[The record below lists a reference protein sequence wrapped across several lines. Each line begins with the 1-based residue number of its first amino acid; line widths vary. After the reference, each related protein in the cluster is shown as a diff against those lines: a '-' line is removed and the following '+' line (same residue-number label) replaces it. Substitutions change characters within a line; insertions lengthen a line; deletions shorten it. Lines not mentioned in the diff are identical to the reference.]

1 MKHIIMF
8 ICKKN
13 ANFAPRIKMITNMIH
28 QHFQRLRY
36 SLTIIIM
43 SAVLPMG
50 SLAAEKFITFL
61 PSAGSWQLKDITIS
75 YADNEH
81 SCVRLAAENLQKD
94 FEQVTGIKPQ
104 RGHQEA
110 RIVIGTVGSNQQ
122 IDAWVKAGVLKDLKG
137 KTEKY
142 IIKTIGNQLVIA
154 GSDKRG
160 TVYGIYELS
169 RQIGVSPW
177 YYWADVP
184 VEKHAELFVKAGE
197 YTDGEPAVRYRGLF
211 LNDEAPCLTTWVK
224 NTFGT
229 NYGGHQFYE
238 KVFELILRL
247 KGNYLWPAMWGW
259 AFYADDPENLK
270 TADKMGVMMGTSHHE
285 PMARNHQEYA
295 RDRKGWGAWNYTT
308 NKENL
313 DRFFREGIERM
324 KGTDDI
330 VTIGMRGDGDEAMGK
345 GTDTKLLENIIDNQR
360 RIIKEVTKR
369 PAKETPQI
377 WALYK
382 EVQDYYDA
390 GLRVPDDV
398 TILLC
403 DDNWGNVRRLPTAE
417 EQKRKGGWGLY
428 YHVDYVGAP
437 RNTKWINVTP
447 IQNLWEQLQLAYNG
461 GIQKLW
467 ILNVG
472 DLKPMEYPIQLF
484 MDMAWAPNKYK
495 VDNLLD
501 HTYDFCAESFG
512 EEQACEAASI
522 LNLVSKYNGRITSE
536 MLDASIYTTDEFAQ
550 VVGEYQALEARAL
563 RQFITLKPEA
573 RDAYRQIILFPVQAM
588 GNIYEMYYAQAMNL
602 KLAALGDPDANCWA
616 ERCRQAFKRDSL
628 LNLQYNKEIAGGK
641 WDGMMIQ
648 KHISYRTWND
658 NYRADV
664 CPMLKEVPA
673 PEQGPTFS
681 AKDGYISIEAE
692 HTYSRENAGKAQWTV
707 IPFMG
712 RTRSGIALMP
722 YTVPTDNATLTYRFK
737 AGGTKTA
744 KVHVITKSTLDFL
757 DKGGLIY
764 DVAID
769 GGEPVSVNF
778 NSNLNEKPENIYS
791 IYYPTI
797 ALRVVEK
804 EVELPITEGDIHTL
818 TIHPQ
823 DPGIV
828 FEKIVIDLG
837 GYQRQ
842 FLFGKESPKS
852 YK

>member
-1 MKHIIMF
+1 MNRRLILL
-8 ICKKN
+8 
-13 ANFAPRIKMITNMIH
+13 KMMAFWVCVTAAARLMAADRFVS
-28 QHFQRLRY
+28 FQPLED
-36 SLTIIIM
+36 
-43 SAVLPMG
+43 A
-50 SLAAEKFITFL
+50 
-61 PSAGSWQLKDITIS
+61 WQLKTMTVGLS
-75 YADNEH
+75 QQEH
-81 SCVRLAAENLQKD
+81 SCVQLAAQNLLVD
-94 FEQVTGIKPQ
+94 FEKVTGQKASFSD
-104 RGHQEA
+104 GAAE
-110 RIVIGTVGSNQQ
+110 VLVGTVGCNPQ
-122 IDAWVKAGVLKDLKG
+122 IDQWVKQGVLSGLKG

-142 IIKTIGNQLVIA
+142 LIKTIGSQLVIA

-169 RQIGVSPW
+169 KQMGVSPW

-184 VEKHAELFVKAGE
+184 VEQHAAIYIKKGE

-229 NYGGHQFYE
+229 DFGGHQFYE

-295 RDRKGWGAWNYTT
+295 RHRQEWGAWNYST
-308 NKENL
+308 NKYNL

-324 KGTDDI
+324 KNTDDI
-330 VTIGMRGDGDEAMGK
+330 VTIGMRGDGDEAMGS
-345 GTDTKLLENIIDNQR
+345 GTDTRLLEEIINNQR

-369 PAKETPQI
+369 PAKEIPQI

-403 DDNWGNVRRLPTAE
+403 DDNWGNVRRIPTAE
-417 EQKRKGGWGLY
+417 EKKRKGGWGLY

-437 RNTKWINVTP
+437 RNSKWINVTP
-447 IQNLWEQLQLAYNG
+447 IQNMWEQLQLAYDG

-484 MDMAWAPNKYK
+484 MDMAWNPAKYQ

-501 HTYDFCAESFG
+501 HTRDFCAESFG
-512 EEQACEAASI
+512 EAHADEAASI
-522 LNLVSKYNGRITSE
+522 LNLVCKYNGRITSE
-536 MLDASIYTTDEFAQ
+536 MLDARTYTCEEFER
-550 VVGEYQALEARAL
+550 VVNEYKALEARAL
-563 RQFITLKPEA
+563 RLFLELEPACQ
-573 RDAYRQIILFPVQAM
+573 DAYRQLILFPVQAM

-602 KLAALGDPDANCWA
+602 QLAKNHDPEANAWA
-616 ERCRQAFKRDSL
+616 DRCRQAFKRDSL
-628 LNLQYNKEIAGGK
+628 LCNYYNKVMASGK

-664 CPMLKEVPA
+664 CPRLVEVPE
-673 PEQGPTFS
+673 PVNGPVFS
-681 AKDGYISIEAE
+681 SQDGYISMEAE
-692 HTYSRENAGKAQWTV
+692 HTYSREDAQNATWTV
-707 IPFMG
+707 IPYMG
-712 RTRSGIALMP
+712 RTLSGISLMP
-722 YTVPTDNATLTYRFK
+722 YTVPTDQAKLTYQFK
-737 AGGTKTA
+737 ADGVKTV
-744 KVHVITKSTLDFL
+744 KVHVVTKSTLDFL
-757 DKGGLIY
+757 DKGGLVY

-769 GGEPVSVNF
+769 GGQSVAVNF
-778 NSNLNEKPENIYS
+778 NKNLNEKPENIYS
-791 IYYPTI
+791 VYYPTV
-797 ALRVVEK
+797 AKRVVEMV
-804 EVELPITEGDIHTL
+804 VELPLDAGEKVHTL

-828 FEKIVIDLG
+828 FEKVVIDLG
-837 GYQRQ
+837 GYHPQY
-842 FLFGKESPKS
+842 LFGKESPKTYQS
-852 YK
+852 PSL

>member
-1 MKHIIMF
+1 MKHLLLT
-8 ICKKN
+8 KKT
-13 ANFAPRIKMITNMIH
+13 M
-28 QHFQRLRY
+28 
-36 SLTIIIM
+36 
-43 SAVLPMG
+43 VLAML
-50 SLAAEKFITFL
+50 SLALSTEVKAADTFVVFE
-61 PSAGSWQLKDITIS
+61 PATGAWQLSNPAIGL
-75 YADNEH
+75 AEGEH
-81 SCVRLAAENLQKD
+81 SCVKIAAANLAAD
-94 FEQVTGIKPQ
+94 FEKVTGTAPSLNFSNLNSPTIL
-104 RGHQEA
+104 
-110 RIVIGTVGSNQQ
+110 IGTLGVNKQ
-122 IDAWVKAGVLKDLKG
+122 IDQWVKQGELRDLKG

-142 IIKTIGNQLVIA
+142 IIKTIGDQLVIA

-169 RQIGVSPW
+169 RQMGISPW

-184 VEKHAELFVKAGE
+184 VERHTLLYIKEGE

-229 NYGGHQFYE
+229 DFGGHKFYE

-270 TADKMGVMMGTSHHE
+270 TADAMGVMMGTSHHE

-295 RDRKGWGAWNYTT
+295 RDRKGWGAWNYAT

-324 KGTDDI
+324 NGTDDI
-330 VTIGMRGDGDEAMGK
+330 VTIGMRGDGDEAMGN
-345 GTDTKLLENIIDNQR
+345 GTDTKLLENIINNQR
-360 RIIKEVTKR
+360 RIIKEVTGKS
-369 PAKETPQI
+369 ADKTPQI

-447 IQNLWEQLQLAYNG
+447 IQNMWEQLQLAYFG

-484 MDMAWAPNKYK
+484 MDMAWDPSKYR

-501 HTYDFCAESFG
+501 HTRAFCAESFG
-512 EEQACEAASI
+512 EDQACEASQL

-536 MLDASIYTTDEFAQ
+536 MLDAKAYTTYEFAQ
-550 VVGEYQALEARAL
+550 VVADYQALEARAL

-573 RDAYRQIILFPVQAM
+573 RDAYRQIVLFPIQAM
-588 GNIYEMYYAQAMNL
+588 GNIYEMYYAQAMNHQ
-602 KLAALGDPDANCWA
+602 LAAQNDPEANCWA
-616 ERCRQAFKRDSL
+616 ERCRKAFERDQQ
-628 LNLQYNKEIAGGK
+628 LNQQYNKEIAGGK

-648 KHISYRTWND
+648 KHISYKIWND
-658 NYRADV
+658 NYPADV
-664 CPMLKEVPA
+664 CPDLIEVKA
-673 PEQGPTFS
+673 PTEGPTFS
-681 AKDGYISIEAE
+681 PVHGYISIEAE
-692 HTYSRENAGKAQWTV
+692 HTWNRQDASAAKWTV
-707 IPFMG
+707 IPYMG
-712 RTRSGIALMP
+712 RTLSGIALMP
-722 YTVPTDNATLTYRFK
+722 YTVGTDNASLTYRFK
-737 AGGTKTA
+737 DNGTKTA
-744 KVHVITKSTLDFL
+744 KIHVITKSTLDFL

-769 GGEPVSVNF
+769 DNSPVSINF
-778 NSNLNEKPENIYS
+778 NANLNEKPENIYS

-797 ALRVVEK
+797 ASRVVEK
-804 EVELPITEGDIHTL
+804 EVELSLGNSDIHTL

-828 FEKIVIDLG
+828 FEKIVVDLG
-837 GYQRQ
+837 GYQPQ
-842 FLFGKESPKS
+842 FLFGTESPKT
-852 YK
+852 YQK

>member
-1 MKHIIMF
+1 MNRRLILL
-8 ICKKN
+8 
-13 ANFAPRIKMITNMIH
+13 KMMAFWVCVTAAARLMAADRFVS
-28 QHFQRLRY
+28 FQPLED
-36 SLTIIIM
+36 
-43 SAVLPMG
+43 A
-50 SLAAEKFITFL
+50 
-61 PSAGSWQLKDITIS
+61 WQLKTMTVGLS
-75 YADNEH
+75 QQEH
-81 SCVRLAAENLQKD
+81 SCVQLAAQNLLVD
-94 FEQVTGIKPQ
+94 FEKVTGQKASFSD
-104 RGHQEA
+104 GAAE
-110 RIVIGTVGSNQQ
+110 VLVGTVGCNPQ
-122 IDAWVKAGVLKDLKG
+122 IDQWVKQGVLSGLKG

-142 IIKTIGNQLVIA
+142 LIKTIGSQLVIA

-169 RQIGVSPW
+169 KQMGVSPW

-184 VEKHAELFVKAGE
+184 VEQHAAIYIKKGE

-229 NYGGHQFYE
+229 DFGGHQFYE

-295 RDRKGWGAWNYTT
+295 RHRQEWGAWNYST
-308 NKENL
+308 NKYNL

-324 KGTDDI
+324 KNTDDI
-330 VTIGMRGDGDEAMGK
+330 VTIGMRGDGDEAMGS
-345 GTDTKLLENIIDNQR
+345 GTDTRLLEEIINNQR

-403 DDNWGNVRRLPTAE
+403 DDNWGNVRRIPTAE
-417 EQKRKGGWGLY
+417 EKKRKGGWGLY

-437 RNTKWINVTP
+437 RNSKWINVTP
-447 IQNLWEQLQLAYNG
+447 IQNMWEQLQLAYDG

-484 MDMAWAPNKYK
+484 MDMAWNPAKYQ

-501 HTYDFCAESFG
+501 HTRDFCAESFG
-512 EEQACEAASI
+512 EAHADEAASI
-522 LNLVSKYNGRITSE
+522 LNLVCKYNGRITSE
-536 MLDASIYTTDEFAQ
+536 MLDARTYTCEEFER
-550 VVGEYQALEARAL
+550 VVNEYKALETRAL
-563 RQFITLKPEA
+563 RLFLELEPACQ
-573 RDAYRQIILFPVQAM
+573 DAYRQLILFPVQAM

-602 KLAALGDPDANCWA
+602 QLAKNHDPEANAWA
-616 ERCRQAFKRDSL
+616 DRCRQAFKRDSL
-628 LNLQYNKEIAGGK
+628 LCNYYNKVMASGK

-664 CPMLKEVPA
+664 CPRLVEVPE
-673 PEQGPTFS
+673 PVNGPVFS
-681 AKDGYISIEAE
+681 SQNGYISMEAE
-692 HTYSRENAGKAQWTV
+692 HTYSREDAQNATWTV
-707 IPFMG
+707 IPYMG
-712 RTRSGIALMP
+712 RTLSGISLMP
-722 YTVPTDNATLTYRFK
+722 YTVPTDQAKLTYQFK
-737 AGGTKTA
+737 ADGVKTV
-744 KVHVITKSTLDFL
+744 KVHVVTKSTLDFL
-757 DKGGLIY
+757 DKGGLVY

-769 GGEPVSVNF
+769 GGQSVAVNF
-778 NSNLNEKPENIYS
+778 NKNLNEKPENIYS
-791 IYYPTI
+791 VYYPTV
-797 ALRVVEK
+797 AKRVVEMV
-804 EVELPITEGDIHTL
+804 VELPLDAGEKVHTL

-828 FEKIVIDLG
+828 FEKVVIDLG
-837 GYQRQ
+837 GYHPQY
-842 FLFGKESPKS
+842 LFGKESPKTYQS
-852 YK
+852 PSL

>member
-1 MKHIIMF
+1 MKRLFNKLTYLAILTLLALIPVEGMGADEF
-8 ICKKN
+8 V
-13 ANFAPRIKMITNMIH
+13 T
-28 QHFQRLRY
+28 FQQA
-36 SLTIIIM
+36 T
-43 SAVLPMG
+43 G
-50 SLAAEKFITFL
+50 T
-61 PSAGSWQLKDITIS
+61 WQLKDVSIS
-75 YADNEH
+75 YADGEH
-81 SCVRLAAENLQKD
+81 SCVHRAIASLQKD
-94 FEQVTGIKPQ
+94 FEAVMGVSPMRSVGDAK
-104 RGHQEA
+104 
-110 RIVIGTVGSNQQ
+110 VLIGTLGVNPQ
-122 IDAWVKAGVLKDLKG
+122 IDQWVKQGILRDLKG

-142 IIKTIGNQLVIA
+142 IIKTINGQLVIA

-184 VEKHAELFVKAGE
+184 VEKHAELFIREGE
-197 YTDGEPAVRYRGLF
+197 YTDGEPAIRYRGLF

-229 NYGGHQFYE
+229 NYGGHDFYE

-270 TADKMGVMMGTSHHE
+270 TADAMGVMMGTSHHE

-295 RDRKGWGAWNYTT
+295 RDRKGWGAWNYST

-330 VTIGMRGDGDEAMGK
+330 VTIGMRGDGDEAMGNS
-345 GTDTKLLENIIDNQR
+345 TDTKLLETIIENQR

-403 DDNWGNVRRLPTAE
+403 DDNWGNVRRIPNAE
-417 EQKRKGGWGLY
+417 EKKRKGGWGLY

-447 IQNLWEQLQLAYNG
+447 IQNMWEQLQLAYNG

-484 MDMAWAPNKYK
+484 MDMAWNPTKYN

-501 HTYDFCAESFG
+501 HPKAFCAESLG
-512 EEQACEAASI
+512 EDQAEEAAQI

-536 MLDASIYTTDEFAQ
+536 MLDARTYTTDEFAQ

-563 RQFITLKPEA
+563 RQFITLRDDQ

-588 GNIYEMYYAQAMNL
+588 GNIYEMYYAQAMNH
-602 KLAALGDPDANCWA
+602 KLTALGDPDANCWA

-648 KHISYRTWND
+648 KHISYRIWND
-658 NYRADV
+658 NFPKDV
-664 CPMLKEVPA
+664 CPDLKVVPT

-681 AKDGYISIEAE
+681 PIHGYISIEAE
-692 HTYSRENAGKAQWTV
+692 HTFNRSDASNAKWTV
-707 IPFMG
+707 IPYMG
-712 RTRSGIALMP
+712 RTLSGIALMP
-722 YTVPTDNATLTYRFK
+722 YTVGTDNAKLEYRFK
-737 AGGTKTA
+737 AEGQKTV
-744 KVHVITKSTLDFL
+744 KVHIITKSTLDFL
-757 DKGGLIY
+757 DKGGLVY
-764 DVAID
+764 DAAID
-769 GGEPVSVNF
+769 NGEPISVNF

-791 IYYPTI
+791 IYYPTV

-804 EVELPITEGDIHTL
+804 EVELPISGDGEFHTL
-818 TIHPQ
+818 TLHPQ

-837 GYQRQ
+837 GYQKQ
-842 FLFGKESPKS
+842 YLFGNESPKT

>member
-1 MKHIIMF
+1 MNRRLILL
-8 ICKKN
+8 
-13 ANFAPRIKMITNMIH
+13 KMMAFWVCVTAAARLMAADRFVS
-28 QHFQRLRY
+28 FQPLED
-36 SLTIIIM
+36 
-43 SAVLPMG
+43 A
-50 SLAAEKFITFL
+50 
-61 PSAGSWQLKDITIS
+61 WQLKTMTVGLS
-75 YADNEH
+75 QQEH
-81 SCVRLAAENLQKD
+81 SCVQLAAQNLLVD
-94 FEQVTGIKPQ
+94 FEKVTGQKASFSD
-104 RGHQEA
+104 GAAE
-110 RIVIGTVGSNQQ
+110 VLVGTVGCNPQ
-122 IDAWVKAGVLKDLKG
+122 IDQWVKQGVLSGLKG

-142 IIKTIGNQLVIA
+142 LIKTIGSQLVIA

-169 RQIGVSPW
+169 KQMGVSPW

-184 VEKHAELFVKAGE
+184 VEQHAAIYIKKGE

-229 NYGGHQFYE
+229 DFGGHQFYE

-295 RDRKGWGAWNYTT
+295 RHRQEWGAWNYST
-308 NKENL
+308 NKYNL

-324 KGTDDI
+324 KNTDDI
-330 VTIGMRGDGDEAMGK
+330 VTIGMRGDGDEAMGS
-345 GTDTKLLENIIDNQR
+345 GTDTRLLEEIINNQR

-403 DDNWGNVRRLPTAE
+403 DDNWGNVRRIPTAE
-417 EQKRKGGWGLY
+417 EKKRKGGWGLY

-437 RNTKWINVTP
+437 RNSKWINVTP
-447 IQNLWEQLQLAYNG
+447 IQNMWEQLQLAYDG

-484 MDMAWAPNKYK
+484 MDMAWNPAKYQ

-501 HTYDFCAESFG
+501 HTRDFCAESFG
-512 EEQACEAASI
+512 EAHADEAASI
-522 LNLVSKYNGRITSE
+522 LNLVCKYNGRITSE
-536 MLDASIYTTDEFAQ
+536 MLDARTYTCEEFER
-550 VVGEYQALEARAL
+550 VVNEYKALETRAL
-563 RQFITLKPEA
+563 RLFLELEPACQN
-573 RDAYRQIILFPVQAM
+573 AYRQLILFPVQSM

-602 KLAALGDPDANCWA
+602 QLAKNHDPEANAWA
-616 ERCRQAFKRDSL
+616 DRCRQAFKRDSL
-628 LNLQYNKEIAGGK
+628 LCNYYNKVMASGK

-664 CPMLKEVPA
+664 CPRLVEVPE
-673 PEQGPTFS
+673 PVNGPVFS
-681 AKDGYISIEAE
+681 SQDGYISMEAE
-692 HTYSRENAGKAQWTV
+692 HTYSREDAQNATWTV
-707 IPFMG
+707 IPYMG
-712 RTRSGIALMP
+712 RTLSGISLMP
-722 YTVPTDNATLTYRFK
+722 YTVPTDQAKLTYQFK
-737 AGGTKTA
+737 ADGVKTV
-744 KVHVITKSTLDFL
+744 KVHVVTKSTLDFL
-757 DKGGLIY
+757 DKGGLVY

-769 GGEPVSVNF
+769 GGQSVAVNF
-778 NSNLNEKPENIYS
+778 NKNLNEKPENIYS
-791 IYYPTI
+791 VYYPTV
-797 ALRVVEK
+797 AKRVVEMV
-804 EVELPITEGDIHTL
+804 VELPLDAGEKVHTL

-828 FEKIVIDLG
+828 FEKVVIDLG
-837 GYQRQ
+837 GYHPQY
-842 FLFGKESPKS
+842 LFGKESPKTYQS
-852 YK
+852 PSL

>member
-1 MKHIIMF
+1 MNRRLILL
-8 ICKKN
+8 
-13 ANFAPRIKMITNMIH
+13 KMMAFLVCVTAAARLMAADRFVS
-28 QHFQRLRY
+28 FQPLED
-36 SLTIIIM
+36 
-43 SAVLPMG
+43 A
-50 SLAAEKFITFL
+50 
-61 PSAGSWQLKDITIS
+61 WQLKTMTVGLS
-75 YADNEH
+75 QQEH
-81 SCVRLAAENLQKD
+81 SCVQLAAQNLLVD
-94 FEQVTGIKPQ
+94 FEKVTGQKASFSD
-104 RGHQEA
+104 GAAE
-110 RIVIGTVGSNQQ
+110 VLVGTVGCNPQ
-122 IDAWVKAGVLKDLKG
+122 IDQWVKQGVLSGLKG

-142 IIKTIGNQLVIA
+142 LIKTIGSQLVIA

-169 RQIGVSPW
+169 KQMGVSPW

-184 VEKHAELFVKAGE
+184 VEQHAAIYIKKGE

-229 NYGGHQFYE
+229 DFGGHQFYE

-295 RDRKGWGAWNYTT
+295 RHRQEWGAWNYST
-308 NKENL
+308 NKYNL

-324 KGTDDI
+324 KNTDDI
-330 VTIGMRGDGDEAMGK
+330 VTIGMRGDGDEAMGS
-345 GTDTKLLENIIDNQR
+345 GTDTRLLEEIINNQR

-369 PAKETPQI
+369 PAKEIPQI

-403 DDNWGNVRRLPTAE
+403 DDNWGNVRRIPTAE
-417 EQKRKGGWGLY
+417 EKKRKGGWGLY

-437 RNTKWINVTP
+437 RNSKWINVTP
-447 IQNLWEQLQLAYNG
+447 IQNMWEQLQLAYDG

-484 MDMAWAPNKYK
+484 MDMAWNPAKYQ

-501 HTYDFCAESFG
+501 HTRDFCAESFG
-512 EEQACEAASI
+512 EAHADEAASI
-522 LNLVSKYNGRITSE
+522 LNLVCKYNGRITSE
-536 MLDASIYTTDEFAQ
+536 MLDARTYTCEEFER
-550 VVGEYQALEARAL
+550 VVNEYKALEARAL
-563 RQFITLKPEA
+563 RLFLELEPACQ
-573 RDAYRQIILFPVQAM
+573 DAYRQLILFPVQAM

-602 KLAALGDPDANCWA
+602 QLAKNHDPEANAWA
-616 ERCRQAFKRDSL
+616 DRCRQAFKRDSL
-628 LNLQYNKEIAGGK
+628 LCNYYNKVMASGK

-664 CPMLKEVPA
+664 CPRLVEVPK
-673 PEQGPTFS
+673 PVNGPVFS
-681 AKDGYISIEAE
+681 SQNGYISMEAE
-692 HTYSRENAGKAQWTV
+692 HTYSREDAQNATWTV
-707 IPFMG
+707 IPYMG
-712 RTRSGIALMP
+712 RTLSGISLMP
-722 YTVPTDNATLTYRFK
+722 YTVPTDQAKLTYQFK
-737 AGGTKTA
+737 ADGVKTV
-744 KVHVITKSTLDFL
+744 KVHVVTKSTLDFL
-757 DKGGLIY
+757 DKGGLVY

-769 GGEPVSVNF
+769 GGQSVAVNF
-778 NSNLNEKPENIYS
+778 NKNLNEKPENIYS
-791 IYYPTI
+791 VYYPTV
-797 ALRVVEK
+797 AKRVVEMV
-804 EVELPITEGDIHTL
+804 VELPLDAGEKVHTL

-837 GYQRQ
+837 GYHPQY
-842 FLFGKESPKS
+842 LFGKESPKTYQS
-852 YK
+852 PSL

>member
-1 MKHIIMF
+1 MKHLLLT
-8 ICKKN
+8 KK
-13 ANFAPRIKMITNMIH
+13 TV
-28 QHFQRLRY
+28 
-36 SLTIIIM
+36 
-43 SAVLPMG
+43 VLAML
-50 SLAAEKFITFL
+50 SLALSTEMKAADTFVVFE
-61 PSAGSWQLKDITIS
+61 PAADAWQLSNPTIGL
-75 YADNEH
+75 AEGEH
-81 SCVRLAAENLQKD
+81 SCVKIAAANLAVD
-94 FEQVTGIKPQ
+94 FEKVTGTAPSLNSQ
-104 RGHQEA
+104 QNSPSLL
-110 RIVIGTVGSNQQ
+110 IGTVGVNKQ
-122 IDAWVKAGVLKDLKG
+122 IDQWVKQGVLSNLKG

-142 IIKTIGNQLVIA
+142 IIKTIDGQLVIA

-184 VEKHAELFVKAGE
+184 VERHTLLYIKEGE

-229 NYGGHQFYE
+229 DYGGHKFYE

-270 TADKMGVMMGTSHHE
+270 TADAMGVMMGTSHHE

-295 RDRKGWGAWNYTT
+295 RDRKGWGAWNYAT
-308 NKENL
+308 NKQNL

-324 KGTDDI
+324 NGTDDI
-330 VTIGMRGDGDEAMGK
+330 VTIGMRGDGDEAMGN
-345 GTDTKLLENIIDNQR
+345 GTDTKLLENIINNQR
-360 RIIKEVTKR
+360 RIIKEVTGKS
-369 PAKETPQI
+369 ADKTPQI

-417 EQKRKGGWGLY
+417 EQRRKGGWGLY

-447 IQNLWEQLQLAYNG
+447 IQNMWEQLQLAYFG

-484 MDMAWAPNKYK
+484 MDMAWDPSKYR

-501 HTYDFCAESFG
+501 HTRAFCAESFG
-512 EEQACEAASI
+512 EDQACEASQL

-536 MLDASIYTTDEFAQ
+536 MLDAKTYTTYEFAQ
-550 VVGEYQALEARAL
+550 VVADYQALEARAL

-573 RDAYRQIILFPVQAM
+573 RDAYRQIVLFPIQAM
-588 GNIYEMYYAQAMNL
+588 GNIYEMYYAQAMNHQ
-602 KLAALGDPDANCWA
+602 LAAQNDPEANCWA
-616 ERCRQAFKRDSL
+616 ERCRKAFERDQQ

-648 KHISYRTWND
+648 KHISYKIWND
-658 NYRADV
+658 NYPADV
-664 CPMLKEVPA
+664 CPDLIEVKA
-673 PEQGPTFS
+673 PTEGPTFS
-681 AKDGYISIEAE
+681 PVHGYISIEAE
-692 HTYSRENAGKAQWTV
+692 HTWNRQDASAAKWTV
-707 IPFMG
+707 IPYMG
-712 RTRSGIALMP
+712 RTLSGIALMP
-722 YTVPTDNATLTYRFK
+722 YTVGTDNASLTYRFK
-737 AGGTKTA
+737 DNGTKTA
-744 KVHVITKSTLDFL
+744 KIHVITKSTLDFL

-769 GGEPVSVNF
+769 GGQPVSVNF

-797 ALRVVEK
+797 AVRVVEK
-804 EVELPITEGDIHTL
+804 EVELPLGEGDVHTL

-837 GYQRQ
+837 GYQSQ
-842 FLFGKESPKS
+842 FLFGSESPKT
-852 YK
+852 YQR

>member
-1 MKHIIMF
+1 
-8 ICKKN
+8 
-13 ANFAPRIKMITNMIH
+13 MITDMINKNL
-28 QHFQRLRY
+28 QRLTHC
-36 SLTIIIM
+36 LAIFLM
-43 SAVLPMG
+43 SALLPLG
-50 SLAAEKFITFL
+50 SHAADAFITFQ
-61 PSAGSWQLKDITIS
+61 SAQGTLQLRDVSIS
-75 YADNEH
+75 CADGEH
-81 SCVRLAAENLQKD
+81 SCVQIAAANLLRD
-94 FEQVTGIKPQ
+94 FEQVTGVKPQ
-104 RGHQEA
+104 RGGNDA
-110 RIVIGTVGSNQQ
+110 RVVIGTIGSNPQ
-122 IDAWVKAGVLKDLKG
+122 IDQWVKQGLLKDLKG

-142 IIKTIGNQLVIA
+142 IIKTIGKQLVIA

-184 VEKHAELFVKAGE
+184 VVKHPELYVKEGE

-295 RDRKGWGAWNYTT
+295 RDRKGWGAWNYST

-330 VTIGMRGDGDEAMGK
+330 VTIGMRGDGDEAMGN
-345 GTDTKLLENIIDNQR
+345 GTDTKLLETIIDNQR

-398 TILLC
+398 TVLLC

-447 IQNLWEQLQLAYNG
+447 IQNMWEQLQLAYNG

-484 MDMAWAPNKYK
+484 MDMAWNPNKYK
-495 VDNLLD
+495 VDNLLC
-501 HTYDFCAESFG
+501 HTYEFCAESFG
-512 EEQACEAASI
+512 EDQACEASQI

-536 MLDASIYTTDEFAQ
+536 MLDASAYTTDEFAQ
-550 VVGEYQALEARAL
+550 VVGEYQALEVRAL

-588 GNIYEMYYAQAMNL
+588 GAVYEMYYAQAMNL
-602 KLAALGDPDANCWA
+602 KLAALGDPEANCWA

-658 NYRADV
+658 NFPADV
-664 CPMLKEVPA
+664 VPMLKKVETSA
-673 PEQGPTFS
+673 QGPTFS
-681 AKDGYISIEAE
+681 PADGYISIEAE
-692 HTYSRENAGKAQWTV
+692 HTYSRENASQAQWTV

-712 RTRSGIALMP
+712 RTKSGIALMP
-722 YTVPTDNATLTYRFK
+722 YTQKTDAATLTYRFK
-737 AGGTKTA
+737 ADGAKTA
-744 KVHVITKSTLDFL
+744 KVHVVTKSTLDFL
-757 DKGGLIY
+757 DKGGLVY

-769 GGEPVSVNF
+769 GGKPASINF

-791 IYYPTI
+791 VYYPTI

-804 EVELPITEGDIHTL
+804 EVELPIAEGDIHTL

-837 GYQRQ
+837 GYQKQ

>member
-1 MKHIIMF
+1 MNRRLILL
-8 ICKKN
+8 
-13 ANFAPRIKMITNMIH
+13 KMMAFLVCVTAAA
-28 QHFQRLRY
+28 RL
-36 SLTIIIM
+36 M
-43 SAVLPMG
+43 
-50 SLAAEKFITFL
+50 AADRFVSFL
-61 PSAGSWQLKDITIS
+61 PLEDAWQLKTMTVGLS
-75 YADNEH
+75 QQEH
-81 SCVRLAAENLQKD
+81 SCVQLAAQNLLVD
-94 FEQVTGIKPQ
+94 FEKVTGQKASFSD
-104 RGHQEA
+104 GAAE
-110 RIVIGTVGSNQQ
+110 VLVGTVGCNPQ
-122 IDAWVKAGVLKDLKG
+122 IDQWVKQGVLSGLKG

-142 IIKTIGNQLVIA
+142 LIKTIGSQLVIA

-169 RQIGVSPW
+169 KQMGVSPW

-184 VEKHAELFVKAGE
+184 VEQHAAIYIKKGE

-229 NYGGHQFYE
+229 DFGGHQFYE

-295 RDRKGWGAWNYTT
+295 RHRQEWGAWNYST
-308 NKENL
+308 NKYNL

-324 KGTDDI
+324 KNTDDI
-330 VTIGMRGDGDEAMGK
+330 VTIGMRGDGDEAMGS
-345 GTDTKLLENIIDNQR
+345 GTDTRLLEEIINNQR

-403 DDNWGNVRRLPTAE
+403 DDNWGNVRRIPTAE
-417 EQKRKGGWGLY
+417 EKKRKGGWGLY

-437 RNTKWINVTP
+437 RNSKWINVTP
-447 IQNLWEQLQLAYNG
+447 IQNMWEQLQLAYDG

-484 MDMAWAPNKYK
+484 MDMAWNPAKYQ
-495 VDNLLD
+495 VGNLLD
-501 HTYDFCAESFG
+501 HTRDFCAESFG
-512 EEQACEAASI
+512 EAHADEAASI
-522 LNLVSKYNGRITSE
+522 LNLVCKYNGRITSE
-536 MLDASIYTTDEFAQ
+536 MLDARTYTCEEFER
-550 VVGEYQALEARAL
+550 VVNEYKALETRAL
-563 RQFITLKPEA
+563 RLFLELEPACQ
-573 RDAYRQIILFPVQAM
+573 DAYRQLILFPVQAM

-602 KLAALGDPDANCWA
+602 QLAKNHDPEANAWA
-616 ERCRQAFKRDSL
+616 DRCRQAFKRDSL
-628 LNLQYNKEIAGGK
+628 LCNYYNKVMAGGK

-664 CPMLKEVPA
+664 CPRLVEVPE
-673 PEQGPTFS
+673 PVNGPVFS
-681 AKDGYISIEAE
+681 SQDGYISMEAE
-692 HTYSRENAGKAQWTV
+692 HTYSREDAQNATWTV
-707 IPFMG
+707 IPYMG
-712 RTRSGIALMP
+712 RTLSGISLMP
-722 YTVPTDNATLTYRFK
+722 YTVPTDQAKLTYQFK
-737 AGGTKTA
+737 ADGVKTV
-744 KVHVITKSTLDFL
+744 KVHVVTKSTLDFL
-757 DKGGLIY
+757 DKGGLVY

-769 GGEPVSVNF
+769 GGQSVAVNF
-778 NSNLNEKPENIYS
+778 NKNLNEKPENIYS
-791 IYYPTI
+791 VYYPTV
-797 ALRVVEK
+797 AKRVVEMV
-804 EVELPITEGDIHTL
+804 VELPLDAGEKVHTL

-837 GYQRQ
+837 GYHPQY
-842 FLFGKESPKS
+842 LFGKESPKTYQS
-852 YK
+852 PSL

>member
-1 MKHIIMF
+1 MNRRLILL
-8 ICKKN
+8 
-13 ANFAPRIKMITNMIH
+13 KMMAFLVCVTAAARLMAADRFVS
-28 QHFQRLRY
+28 FQPLED
-36 SLTIIIM
+36 
-43 SAVLPMG
+43 A
-50 SLAAEKFITFL
+50 
-61 PSAGSWQLKDITIS
+61 WQLKTMTVGLS
-75 YADNEH
+75 QQEH
-81 SCVRLAAENLQKD
+81 SCVQLAAQNLLVD
-94 FEQVTGIKPQ
+94 FEKVTGQKASFSD
-104 RGHQEA
+104 GAAE
-110 RIVIGTVGSNQQ
+110 VLVGTVGCNPQ
-122 IDAWVKAGVLKDLKG
+122 IDQWVKQGVLSGLKG

-142 IIKTIGNQLVIA
+142 LIKTIGSQLVIA

-169 RQIGVSPW
+169 KQMGVSPW

-184 VEKHAELFVKAGE
+184 VELHAAIYIKKGE

-229 NYGGHQFYE
+229 DFGGHQFYE

-295 RDRKGWGAWNYTT
+295 RHRQEWGAWNYST
-308 NKENL
+308 NKYNL

-324 KGTDDI
+324 KNTDDI
-330 VTIGMRGDGDEAMGK
+330 VTIGMRGDGDEAMGS
-345 GTDTKLLENIIDNQR
+345 GTDTRLLEEIINNQR
-360 RIIKEVTKR
+360 RIVKEVTKR

-403 DDNWGNVRRLPTAE
+403 DDNWGNVRRIPTAE
-417 EQKRKGGWGLY
+417 EKKRKGGWGLY

-437 RNTKWINVTP
+437 RNSKWINVTP
-447 IQNLWEQLQLAYNG
+447 IQNMWEQLQLAYDG

-484 MDMAWAPNKYK
+484 MDMAWNPAKYQ

-501 HTYDFCAESFG
+501 HTRDFCAESFG
-512 EEQACEAASI
+512 EAHADEAASI
-522 LNLVSKYNGRITSE
+522 LNLVCKYNGRITSE
-536 MLDASIYTTDEFAQ
+536 MLDARTYTCEEFER
-550 VVGEYQALEARAL
+550 VVNEYKALETRAL
-563 RQFITLKPEA
+563 RLFLELEPACQ
-573 RDAYRQIILFPVQAM
+573 DAYRQLILFPVQAM

-602 KLAALGDPDANCWA
+602 QLAKNHDPEANAWA
-616 ERCRQAFKRDSL
+616 DRCRQAFKRDSL
-628 LNLQYNKEIAGGK
+628 LCNYYNKVMANGK

-664 CPMLKEVPA
+664 CPRLVEVPE
-673 PEQGPTFS
+673 PVNGPVFS
-681 AKDGYISIEAE
+681 SQDGYISMEAE
-692 HTYSRENAGKAQWTV
+692 HTYSREDAQNATWTV
-707 IPFMG
+707 IPYMG
-712 RTRSGIALMP
+712 RTLSGISLMP
-722 YTVPTDNATLTYRFK
+722 YTVPTDQAKLTYQFK
-737 AGGTKTA
+737 ADGVKTV
-744 KVHVITKSTLDFL
+744 KVHVVTKSTLDFL
-757 DKGGLIY
+757 DKGGLVY

-769 GGEPVSVNF
+769 GGQSVAVNF
-778 NSNLNEKPENIYS
+778 NKNLNEKPENIYS
-791 IYYPTI
+791 VYYPTV
-797 ALRVVEK
+797 AKRVVEMV
-804 EVELPITEGDIHTL
+804 VELPLDAGEKVHTL

-837 GYQRQ
+837 GYHPQY
-842 FLFGKESPKS
+842 LFGKESPKTYQS
-852 YK
+852 PSL